1 MKLETR
7 AALRDRQARVD
18 ASISKIGQ
26 DAAKRYLDAHR
37 RQKSHAIP
45 LAATM
50 AVIYLV
56 SVTVFAYLL
65 G

>member
-26 DAAKRYLDAHR
+26 DAAKRYLDAHH